1 MEVGIW
7 NVMVQIQNGCIHT
20 STKRRVW
27 CLITMDST
35 SNPVKGSDLMIGCW
49 NFSMRVGGLKSFL
62 LGSDLNRS
70 FVIHHHIL
78 SSLTIFVFIDQYQP
92 IWPTW
97 FHSHDPSHAHNQ
109 HIYQPIWPTW
119 LGWSALGISLSVAP
133 GQIIVDNGLDQVKSV
148 TPARLNNIHIQW
160 ICIYSIWQVSY
171 IWWFLQLTA
180 TTFPSPCFNF

>member
-62 LGSDLNRS
+62 LGSGLNRS

-97 FHSHDPSHAHNQ
+97 FHSHDPWHAHNQ
-109 HIYQPIWPTW
+109 HFINQFDQPG
-119 LGWSALGISLSVAP
+119 LVGRLSVSLSLLHL
-133 GQIIVDNGLDQVKSV
+133 GRFNCWQWFGSGEIGDTCQVE
-148 TPARLNNIHIQW
+148 
-160 ICIYSIWQVSY
+160 
-171 IWWFLQLTA
+171 
-180 TTFPSPCFNF
+180 